1 MDKTAKAK
9 AFSAVGAVV
18 GAGFASGQEIDG
30 FFARFGINGLI
41 GAGAAIIIIAALA
54 GWALT
59 HPGVAGMP
67 FSWAGRWPGRLW
79 RGMFGALALASG
91 GAMLAGAGELAELML
106 PIPLAYPLGLTASL
120 GLALLMARGRQ
131 AIPWVSKALVGLTVL
146 MALAG
151 WALPAKRAAVVWKNG
166 LLDSLIHGASYGG
179 MNMALA
185 APLLALSAGEMTPK
199 GKKQCVFLTAGI
211 MGTLLTAGVLLFYR
225 HTALIGQTLPF
236 VRMMGFYGR
245 LGWQV
250 SGVTLYLAL
259 LTTACAA
266 LRGLYALLPQRKWA
280 PVAAPLLLLASSAFG
295 FAGMVSRVYPALGA
309 GCLGLLTAAA
319 ITAWREK

>member
-1 MDKTAKAK
+1 MDRTAKAK

-30 FFARFGINGLI
+30 FFARFGRNGLL
-41 GAGAAIIIIAALA
+41 GAGAAIIIIAGLA

-59 HPGVAGMP
+59 HPGIAGMP
-67 FSWAGRWPGRLW
+67 AGWAGRWPGRLW
-79 RGMFGALALASG
+79 RCIFGALALASG
-91 GAMLAGAGELAELML
+91 GAMLAGAGELAALML
-106 PIPLAYPLGLTASL
+106 PIPLAYPVGLIVTL

-131 AIPWVSKALVGLTVL
+131 AIPWVSKVLVGLTVL

-151 WALPAKRAAVVWKNG
+151 WALPVKSAAVVWKNG

-179 MNMALA
+179 MNMALVV
-185 APLLALSAGEMTPK
+185 PLLALSADELTPQ
-199 GKKQCVFLTAGI
+199 GKKQCILLTAGI
-211 MGTLLTAGVLLFYR
+211 MGALLTAGILLFYR

-236 VRMMGFYGR
+236 IRMMGFYGR

-250 SGVTLYLAL
+250 SGITLYLAL

-266 LRGLYALLPQRKWA
+266 LRSLYALLPKRPWTG
-280 PVAAPLLLLASSAFG
+280 VAAPLMLLACSALG
-295 FAGMVSRVYPALGA
+295 FAGMVSRVYPVLGA
-309 GCLGLLTAAA
+309 GCLGLLVAAA
-319 ITAWREK
+319 VAARGEK

>member
-30 FFARFGINGLI
+30 FFARFGVNGLI
-41 GAGAAIIIIAALA
+41 GAGAAIIIIAGLA
-54 GWALT
+54 SRSLAC
-59 HPGVAGMP
+59 PGVAGMP
-67 FSWAGRWPGRLW
+67 VRWAGRWPGRLW

-91 GAMLAGAGELAELML
+91 GAMLAGAGELAALML
-106 PIPLAYPLGLTASL
+106 PIPLAYPLGLAVTLMA
-120 GLALLMARGRQ
+120 ALLMARGQR

-151 WALPAKRAAVVWKNG
+151 WALPAKRAAIVWKTG
-166 LLDSLIHGASYGG
+166 LLDSMIHGASYGG
-179 MNMALA
+179 MNMALVV
-185 APLLALSAGEMTPK
+185 PLLALSAGELTPQ
-199 GKKQCVFLTAGI
+199 GKRQCVLLTAGI
-211 MGTLLTAGVLLFYR
+211 MGTLLTAGILLFFR

-236 VRMMGFYGR
+236 IRMMSYYGR
-245 LGWQV
+245 LGWKV

-266 LRGLYALLPQRKWA
+266 LRSLYALLPERPWTRAAA
-280 PVAAPLLLLASSAFG
+280 PVLLLLCSALG
-295 FAGMVSRVYPALGA
+295 FTGMVSRVYPVLGA
-309 GCLGLLTAAA
+309 GCLGLLAAA
-319 ITAWREK
+319 AVASGHEK